1 MKETLFSLAIESL
14 DQCVDALMDGISAMM
29 LSTDGHTTTVKT
41 LLNRILQNESHF
53 ICSFQLNGSIS
64 AIVALTLERQ
74 TDDLL

>member
-41 LLNRILQNESHF
+41 LLNRIL
-53 ICSFQLNGSIS
+53 
-64 AIVALTLERQ
+64 
-74 TDDLL
+74 